1 LAARLHGWLKR
12 SAAGAAWLG
21 TRPLRGLY
29 ACHRALAGDQRAIAS
44 WSQTMAVLPGLT
56 GAYARRAFY
65 RSVLAEVEDDCLIG
79 FGVLFSHPQTRI
91 GRGVY
96 IGPYAVLG
104 KVTIER
110 DVLIGSQ
117 VSITNGAKQHG
128 IERLDVPIREQPG
141 HWPRVTIGEDSWLGD
156 RAIVMASVGRHCV
169 VGAGAVVTK
178 PVPDYA
184 IVVGNPARIVKD
196 RRGDVRGPAEAS
208 ERPTAGQEATMD
220 NETVP
225 DRSWREAKHCQQ
237 P

>member
-1 LAARLHGWLKR
+1 MRIVLRSGASKLPANRKRSRQTGRRVGPERIGRSPWRPDVLPRAASRRLRDEPMDHQGGTRLAARLHGWLKR

-169 VGAGAVVTK
+169 VG
-178 PVPDYA
+178 
-184 IVVGNPARIVKD
+184 
-196 RRGDVRGPAEAS
+196 
-208 ERPTAGQEATMD
+208 
-220 NETVP
+220 
-225 DRSWREAKHCQQ
+225 
-237 P
+237 